1 MQSNDWVRVRIQQME
16 PDLMEVGSN
25 LEEAKQLRR
34 EHDDLLYKLGVSQ
47 LTHDVIASPRYCGYI
62 HVVMVNWYCNV
73 LIIETSDALLD
84 LISAKYPN
92 LSRYGHMHYMYLKLS
107 LQL

>member
-1 MQSNDWVRVRIQQME
+1 MCALLCVLQSNDWVRVRIQQME

-47 LTHDVIASPRYCGYI
+47 LTHDVIASRYRAAS
-62 HVVMVNWYCNV
+62 
-73 LIIETSDALLD
+73 LRD
-84 LISAKYPN
+84 
-92 LSRYGHMHYMYLKLS
+92 S
-107 LQL
+107 LQYQTQGVHTCSY